1 MIFQFKLLQRVK
13 NYSKETTIFSEEI
26 EKIKTA
32 LKYYLFNNDGFTMD
46 KLAVL
51 NELLQIKDVL
61 EFTEEETTKLS
72 ILESLLK
79 STCDT
84 QK

>member
-1 MIFQFKLLQRVK
+1 
-13 NYSKETTIFSEEI
+13 
-26 EKIKTA
+26 
-32 LKYYLFNNDGFTMD
+32 MD
-46 KLAVL
+46 KLPVL
-51 NELLQIKDVL
+51 NELVQIKDVL
-61 EFTEEETTKLS
+61 EYTEEETTKLS